1 MCFLLFKDNCITNKC
16 SLCFCVNMSVWSKM
30 LITSRQSL
38 ISPAASSI
46 SLLQTNA
53 IFMYSNWGVCLHS
66 VWIYL
71 KPCVCLEV
79 QAGNSPTNLVN
90 VCVVSLLLHS
100 TLFVTSGTLC
110 SFHKTFMRPGDKY
123 CEDLELWSVV
133 EKERERKK
141 TLLKRNEPVEF
152 ETLVCE
158 CDCCFREYRMS
169 DLPSLITVLF
179 SVYCK
184 VID

>member
-30 LITSRQSL
+30 LIMSRQSF

-53 IFMYSNWGVCLHS
+53 IFMYNKWGVCLHS

-79 QAGNSPTNLVN
+79 QAGNSPANLVN
-90 VCVVSLLLHS
+90 VRLTFTAQHSVCYFRNAVLVSQD
-100 TLFVTSGTLC
+100 
-110 SFHKTFMRPGDKY
+110 FHATGRKVSWGFGIVICCRKR
-123 CEDLELWSVV
+123 
-133 EKERERKK
+133 EREKK
-141 TLLKRNEPVEF
+141 TLLKRK
-152 ETLVCE
+152 
-158 CDCCFREYRMS
+158 S
-169 DLPSLITVLF
+169 QWSLKPWSVSATVVSENIACLTCRHWSLF
-179 SVYCK
+179 SSLFIVK
-184 VID
+184 W